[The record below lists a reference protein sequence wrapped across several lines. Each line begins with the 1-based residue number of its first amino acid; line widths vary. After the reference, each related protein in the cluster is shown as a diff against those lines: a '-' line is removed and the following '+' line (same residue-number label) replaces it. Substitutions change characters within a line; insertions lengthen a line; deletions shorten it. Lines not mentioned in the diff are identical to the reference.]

1 MVFKYLS
8 LVTGFCYM
16 LLGLVIIVY
25 KTSFASFDPTMIL
38 VFGIAIIL
46 YGIFRIWRG
55 FINLKDSRDEE

>member
-16 LLGLVIIVY
+16 VLGLVIIFY

-55 FINLKDSRDEE
+55 FINLKNDSDEE

>member
-8 LVTGFCYM
+8 LVTGFCYIV
-16 LLGLVIIVY
+16 LGFIIIFY
-25 KTSFASFDPTMIL
+25 KASFASFDPTMIL

-55 FINLKDSRDEE
+55 FLNLKNTNDEE

>member
-8 LVTGFCYM
+8 LVTGFCYIV
-16 LLGLVIIVY
+16 LGLIIIFY
-25 KTSFASFDPTMIL
+25 KASFANFNPTMIL

-55 FINLKDSRDEE
+55 FLNLKNTTDEE

>member
-8 LVTGFCYM
+8 LVTGFCYIV
-16 LLGLVIIVY
+16 LGFVIIFY
-25 KTSFASFDPTMIL
+25 KASFANFNPTMIL

-55 FINLKDSRDEE
+55 IVNLKNVNDEE